1 MEQLYSLVH
10 REHGAIST
18 FTTSEEA
25 ERELERVLDD
35 EPAWA
40 DLLRVEPFEL
50 IVDETTDR

>member
-50 IVDETTDR
+50 IVDETTER